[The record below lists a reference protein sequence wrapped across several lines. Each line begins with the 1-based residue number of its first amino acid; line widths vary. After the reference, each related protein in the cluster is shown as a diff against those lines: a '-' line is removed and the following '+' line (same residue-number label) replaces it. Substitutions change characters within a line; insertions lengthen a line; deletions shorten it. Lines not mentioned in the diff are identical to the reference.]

1 VKAVIITAVQAE
13 RFAAEATLLTVH
25 VARFAVSVREP
36 KIVLLSV
43 GMATA
48 TATRAA
54 RWTKAVSEGMVLE
67 LNQKLENKSF
77 RFLGLL

>member
-1 VKAVIITAVQAE
+1 VNAVIITAVQAE

-36 KIVLLSV
+36 KIVLLSA

-48 TATRAA
+48 TAANAA
-54 RWTKAVSEGMVLE
+54 SLRKFVNEGIATVD
-67 LNQKLENKSF
+67 S
-77 RFLGLL
+77 GIWA